1 MWRQVAGHDTSF
13 ERVPNI
19 VDRNGLENVKPANAA
34 MKSGHVAPF
43 LDNMACRWLALIRR
57 YGASPKRH
65 SMVDHRSTKV
75 RPYSNGRID
84 VARVRRVG

>member
-19 VDRNGLENVKPANAA
+19 VDRNGLENVKPAHAA

-43 LDNMACRWLALIRR
+43 LGNMACRWLAAHPSLRR
-57 YGASPKRH
+57 FPQEAQHG
-65 SMVDHRSTKV
+65 
-75 RPYSNGRID
+75 
-84 VARVRRVG
+84 